1 MRSTSGICGIEGSE
15 MIIQISSGQGPTE
28 CELAVGLLAKAL
40 QAEFNGLEIK
50 KAVSARE
57 EHCYSSVALE
67 VKNSNQELE
76 LMKLEGTVQ
85 WICYSPF
92 RPHHKRKNWYIAVS
106 ILSEAEIIN
115 VGSDYK
121 IEYFHSGGKGGQNVN
136 KVETGVRLIHKPT
149 GIVVTSTEERTQQAN
164 RRMAEKKL
172 QEILKQQQAEFNRK
186 ADREAWH
193 EHYQLER
200 GNPVRV
206 YEGLKFKLKE
216 KIK

>member
-1 MRSTSGICGIEGSE
+1 

-28 CELAVGLLAKAL
+28 CEMAVGLLAKSL
-40 QAEFNGLEIK
+40 QAEFIGLEVK
-50 KAVSARE
+50 KLVSARE
-57 EHCYSSVALE
+57 ENCYSSITLE
-67 VKNSNQELE
+67 LKNSNRESGI
-76 LMKLEGTVQ
+76 MKLEGTVQ
-85 WICYSPF
+85 WICHSPF
-92 RPHHKRKNWYIAVS
+92 RPHHKRKNWYIAVR

-115 VGSDYK
+115 TNSDYK